1 MSTEADLAEPARQPT
16 AEPGATFDVTPDDE
30 QKMLI
35 DAVRDFALRACRPA
49 ALSADEACSTPAGL
63 LATASELGLT
73 ALGVPQAHGGVLEH
87 RAAVTGVLMAEA
99 LAEGDMGIALACL
112 APGGVATALGLW
124 GDADQQASYLPA
136 FAGDSPPVA
145 AIALAEPHVLFDPS
159 ALRTT
164 ATRIASGDFVLDGV
178 KALVPRGAD
187 AELLLIAASLD
198 GTPSLFMVEAGSSS
212 SGLSAGP
219 DPGMG
224 VRAAATARV
233 SLDSVRLPAAALLGG
248 SDPQVYAEAVALG
261 RLAWCALAVGTG
273 QAVLD
278 YVAAYVNQRTAFG
291 EPISN
296 RQSVAFMVANIA
308 IELEAL
314 RLVTYRA
321 AGLAETGRD
330 FIREAALARALA
342 AQHAMQI
349 GSDGVQL
356 LGGHGYTKEHPVERW
371 YRDLRAAGM
380 LEGALII

>member
-1 MSTEADLAEPARQPT
+1 MSTEADLVEPARQPT
-16 AEPGATFDVTPDDE
+16 AKPGTTFDITPSDE

-35 DAVRDFALRACRPA
+35 EAVRDFALRDCRPA
-49 ALSADEACSTPAGL
+49 ALSADEACSTPAAL
-63 LATASELGLT
+63 RSTASSLGLT
-73 ALGVPQAHGGVLEH
+73 AIGVPEAYGGVLEQ
-87 RAAVTGVLMAEA
+87 RATVTSALITEA

-124 GDADQQASYLPA
+124 GDAEQQASYLPA
-136 FAGDSPPVA
+136 FAADAPPLA
-145 AIALAEPHVLFDPS
+145 AIAVAEPRVLFDPF
-159 ALRTT
+159 ALQTR
-164 ATRIASGDFVLDGV
+164 ATRTASGFVLDGV
-178 KALVPRGAD
+178 KSLVPGGAE
-187 AELLLIAASLD
+187 AELLIVAASLD
-198 GTPSLFMVEAGSSS
+198 DAPSLFLLESSS
-212 SGLSAGP
+212 DGVSAVP

-233 SLDSVRLPAAALLGG
+233 SLESVKLPAGALIGQ
-248 SDPQVYAEAVALG
+248 SNAQVYRECVALG
-261 RLAWCALAVGTG
+261 RLAWCALAIGTG

-278 YVAAYVNQRTAFG
+278 YVSAYVNQRTAFG

-308 IELEAL
+308 IELESL
-314 RLVTYRA
+314 RLATYRA
-321 AGLAETGRD
+321 AGLAETGRE

-349 GSDGVQL
+349 GSDGIQL

-380 LEGALII
+380 LEGGVIL

>member
-1 MSTEADLAEPARQPT
+1 MSTEADLVEPARQPT
-16 AEPGATFDVTPDDE
+16 AKPGTTFDITPSDE

-35 DAVRDFALRACRPA
+35 EAVRDFALRDCRPA
-49 ALSADEACSTPAGL
+49 ALSADEACSTPAAL
-63 LATASELGLT
+63 RSTASSLGLT
-73 ALGVPQAHGGVLEH
+73 AIGVPEAYGGVLEQ
-87 RAAVTGVLMAEA
+87 RATVTSALITEA

-124 GDADQQASYLPA
+124 GDAEQQASYLPA
-136 FAGDSPPVA
+136 FAADTPPLA
-145 AIALAEPHVLFDPS
+145 AIAVAEPRVLFDPF
-159 ALRTT
+159 ALQTR
-164 ATRIASGDFVLDGV
+164 ATRTASGFVLDGV
-178 KALVPRGAD
+178 KSLVPSGAE
-187 AELLLIAASLD
+187 AELLIVAASLD
-198 GTPSLFMVEAGSSS
+198 DAPSLFLLESSS
-212 SGLSAGP
+212 DGVSAVP

-233 SLDSVRLPAAALLGG
+233 SLESVKLPAGALIGQ
-248 SDPQVYAEAVALG
+248 SNAQVYRECVALG
-261 RLAWCALAVGTG
+261 RLAWCALAIGTG

-278 YVAAYVNQRTAFG
+278 YVSAYVNQRTAFG

-308 IELEAL
+308 IELESL
-314 RLVTYRA
+314 RLATYRA
-321 AGLAETGRD
+321 AGLAETGRE

-349 GSDGVQL
+349 GSDGIQL

-380 LEGALII
+380 LEGGVIL